1 MSRAED
7 AERYYEQDP
16 SQQKSREP
24 HRRKISLASISIPN
38 ILKRKPLP
46 ANSPLLP
53 VQPQQSVSEDSAAL
67 VPKPLARQKRPSNLL
82 TPIPSPGSVQLELR
96 NLDSDPHGNTPRPG
110 ITPTSLS
117 SQQDSSLGELLP
129 SSRYQP
135 PPRSPHNRKTSLPV
149 GNPVQAR
156 HDRNFSLQSAKQ
168 FLFGAS
174 EESDEGRP
182 TGAAD
187 MTTHASQP
195 HGLRLNIDDTSRDYN
210 DVLSE
215 YSGMPNTPNSQQP
228 RKLSSFFGWNKKQQT
243 PGADSPSTT
252 FSNQSFSQPLS
263 PMPMNLS
270 GSGYG
275 QKPAALDIPKA
286 NAAANMSYLQ
296 STPSLLT
303 PPLTS
308 NHMADLERELRE
320 ISAEL
325 ANSIKREMELEDQI
339 EVLQAEA
346 PASQGLEAG
355 KRTSDYYSDSGAG
368 SMRYP
373 NGDSDG
379 KIERLERLRRMAEQE
394 KASMK
399 QDMSERLQDA
409 LKQRREAE
417 ERSQTLHERLQSS
430 GAGIVD
436 SDRVRGLETTLEDTR
451 RKLSEERQFRQNFQD
466 LVGGM
471 RLEIEQHKNEK
482 ENLRDEVVPQLRSRV
497 EGLES
502 EIAET
507 QTIAYDRT
515 KLQQELQMLREKNQ
529 TLATSRPVA
538 PEQMQLQREMEAL
551 REENRTFTTTTSDVA
566 RLKQEIQMLRE
577 ENRSLA
583 EVKANAPDLTQLQRE
598 IQTLR
603 EENQTL
609 ISARRMQLEMQ
620 QQGSRIGMISETDAP
635 PVPQSPSVSGLSR
648 SKSFAAKGG
657 RSSRSDSNA
666 GERSLT
672 RGDSV
677 RHGGAAGNFESRE
690 LLTQKVKDMG
700 EQRDALHKTLKL
712 LLDRYTLQEKAHNK
726 RIRKLERERDR
737 ALILT
742 PRRTAFHTEVKI
754 LKDEVITLRKRADDA
769 LDSKW
774 QYEKN
779 LGGLKMNLDRAQ
791 EDTTSLRGLLQQ
803 KDLFVSE
810 RPGSQNGPTSEL
822 TSTMLLDK
830 AYEELRTTHAL
841 SMAHLKDIEADE
853 GSPIS
858 GDADKVLELLKQS
871 ISEAEAERDRAQSA
885 AEEYRSQARTLQ
897 KSELDHLSKEQS
909 LASDLYASATRMDE
923 LANQVQDQL
932 QSNSGLRQRL
942 AEAIERGEREQKT
955 STVKI
960 MQMHSKLREL
970 EDKLVAAQQ
979 HSEDMV
985 DTHEDEVREMEE
997 TAGTQLQRGNPS
1009 LLNVHAPSPISAVFL
1024 QKSPRL
1030 HQTTSG
1036 VGVSIA
1042 AATKTDALEKRVGEL
1057 ERALSEADREMSE
1070 VVTKMNLAQMEVA
1083 QVQSERDEAM
1093 MRTKRL
1099 QAAIG
1104 QERAVAR
1111 QLMS

>member
-1 MSRAED
+1 
-7 AERYYEQDP
+7 
-16 SQQKSREP
+16 
-24 HRRKISLASISIPN
+24 
-38 ILKRKPLP
+38 
-46 ANSPLLP
+46 
-53 VQPQQSVSEDSAAL
+53 
-67 VPKPLARQKRPSNLL
+67 
-82 TPIPSPGSVQLELR
+82 
-96 NLDSDPHGNTPRPG
+96 
-110 ITPTSLS
+110 
-117 SQQDSSLGELLP
+117 
-129 SSRYQP
+129 
-135 PPRSPHNRKTSLPV
+135 
-149 GNPVQAR
+149 
-156 HDRNFSLQSAKQ
+156 
-168 FLFGAS
+168 
-174 EESDEGRP
+174 
-182 TGAAD
+182 
-187 MTTHASQP
+187 MTTYAPQP
-195 HGLRLNIDDTSRDYN
+195 HGLRLNIDDTSREYN
-210 DVLSE
+210 DVVNE

-243 PGADSPSTT
+243 AGADSPSTT
-252 FSNQSFSQPLS
+252 FSNQSFSQPVS
-263 PMPMNLS
+263 PLPMSSS
-270 GSGYG
+270 GNGYG

-286 NAAANMSYLQ
+286 NAAANMSYFP
-296 STPSLLT
+296 STPSLPT

-339 EVLQAEA
+339 EALQTEA
-346 PASQGLEAG
+346 PTSQALEAG

-368 SMRYP
+368 SVRYP
-373 NGDSDG
+373 TGESEG

-417 ERSQTLHERLQSS
+417 ERSQTLHERLQGR

-436 SDRVRGLETTLEDTR
+436 SDKVRELETTLEDTR

-482 ENLRDEVVPQLRSRV
+482 ENLRDEVVPQLRARI

-502 EIAET
+502 EFTET
-507 QTIAYDRT
+507 QAIAYDQT
-515 KLQQELQMLREKNQ
+515 KLQQELQMLKDENQ
-529 TLATSRPVA
+529 TLAKSRNIA
-538 PEQMQLQREMEAL
+538 PEQMQLQEEILAL
-551 REENRTFTTTTSDVA
+551 REENRAFTTTTSDVT
-566 RLKQEIQMLRE
+566 RLQQEIQVLREEKQALAEAKANSPELTQLQLEIQSLRE
-577 ENRSLA
+577 ENQTLA
-583 EVKANAPDLTQLQRE
+583 EANASAPDLAQLQLE
-598 IQTLR
+598 IQNLR

-620 QQGSRIGMISETDAP
+620 QQGSRIGMISEGEVP
-635 PVPQSPSVSGLSR
+635 PVPQSPAMSGLSR
-648 SKSFAAKGG
+648 SKSFAARGG

-666 GERSLT
+666 RERSLS
-672 RGDSV
+672 RADSV
-677 RHGGAAGNFESRE
+677 RAGGAAANFESRE
-690 LLTQKVKDMG
+690 ILTQKVKDMG

-712 LLDRYTLQEKAHNK
+712 LLDRYMLQEKAHNK
-726 RIRKLERERDR
+726 RLRKLEKERDR

-779 LGGLKMNLDRAQ
+779 LGGLKMDLDRAQ
-791 EDTTSLRGLLQQ
+791 EETTSLRGLLQQ

-810 RPGSQNGPTSEL
+810 RPGSQNGPTSES
-822 TSTMLLDK
+822 TSTMLLDR

-841 SMAHLKDIEADE
+841 SMAHLKDMQADE
-853 GSPIS
+853 GSPLS
-858 GDADKVLELLKQS
+858 GDADKILELLKQS

-942 AEAIERGEREQKT
+942 AEAIQRGEREQKT

-960 MQMHSKLREL
+960 TEMQTRLREL

-985 DTHEDEVREMEE
+985 DAHEDEVKEMEE
-997 TAGTQLQRGNPS
+997 TAGAQLQRGNPN
-1009 LLNVHAPSPISAVFL
+1009 LLSVPSPMSTVFA

-1030 HQTTSG
+1030 HQTSSG
-1036 VGVSIA
+1036 VGISIA
-1042 AATKTDALEKRVGEL
+1042 EATKTGALEKRVEEL
-1057 ERALSEADREMSE
+1057 EKALSEADREMEE
-1070 VVTKMNLAQMEVA
+1070 VVTRMNLAQMEVA
-1083 QVQSERDEAM
+1083 ELQSER
-1093 MRTKRL
+1093 
-1099 QAAIG
+1099 
-1104 QERAVAR
+1104 
-1111 QLMS
+1111 

>member
-1 MSRAED
+1 MSRVED
-7 AERYYEQDP
+7 ADSYYQQDP
-16 SQQKSREP
+16 GQQKSRQSQ
-24 HRRKISLASISIPN
+24 RRQLSLASISIPN

-46 ANSPLLP
+46 PNSPLLP
-53 VQPQQSVSEDSAAL
+53 GHLQRSVSEDSA
-67 VPKPLARQKRPSNLL
+67 VIPKPLARKQRPSNLL
-82 TPIPSPGSVQLELR
+82 TQIPSPGSVQLELR
-96 NLDSDPHGNTPRPG
+96 DLDSNPHGNTPRIGVP
-110 ITPTSLS
+110 PPSLL
-117 SQQDSSLGELLP
+117 SQKDHASGELLP

-135 PPRSPHNRKTSLPV
+135 PPRSPHNRNVSLPV
-149 GNPVQAR
+149 VSPVRPR
-156 HDRNFSLQSAKQ
+156 HGRNFSLQSAKQ

-174 EESDEGRP
+174 EESNKDRP
-182 TGAAD
+182 ISAAT
-187 MTTHASQP
+187 MATYTSQP
-195 HGLRLNIDDTSRDYN
+195 QGLRLNIDDTSRDYN
-210 DVLSE
+210 DVVND

-243 PGADSPSTT
+243 SGADSPSTT
-252 FSNQSFSQPLS
+252 FSNQSFSQPVS
-263 PMPMNLS
+263 PMPVPSN
-270 GSGYG
+270 GIGYG
-275 QKPAALDIPKA
+275 LKPAALDIPKA
-286 NAAANMSYLQ
+286 NAATNLPYFPP
-296 STPSLLT
+296 TPSLPT

-339 EVLQAEA
+339 EALQAEA
-346 PASQGLEAG
+346 PALQGLEAG

-368 SMRYP
+368 SVRYP
-373 NGDSDG
+373 IDDSDG

-394 KASMK
+394 KASLK
-399 QDMSERLQDA
+399 QEMSERLQDA

-417 ERSQTLHERLQSS
+417 ERSQALHGRLQGH

-436 SDRVRGLETTLEDTR
+436 SDKVRELEDTLEVTR

-502 EIAET
+502 EVAET
-507 QTIAYDRT
+507 QTIAYNQT
-515 KLQQELQMLREKNQ
+515 KLQQELQMLREENHN
-529 TLATSRPVA
+529 LATSRAIA
-538 PEQMQLQREMEAL
+538 PEQTQLEQEIQAL
-551 REENRTFTTTTSDVA
+551 REENRMLAGLKADTPDFTQ
-566 RLKQEIQMLRE
+566 LQQEIQ
-577 ENRSLA
+577 S
-583 EVKANAPDLTQLQRE
+583 
-598 IQTLR
+598 LR
-603 EENQTL
+603 EENQVL
-609 ISARRMQLEMQ
+609 VSARRMQVEMQ
-620 QQGSRIGMISETDAP
+620 QQGSRIGMISEGDVP
-635 PVPQSPSVSGLSR
+635 PIPPSPSMSGLSQ
-648 SKSFAAKGG
+648 SKSFAASRGG
-657 RSSRSDSNA
+657 RSSRSNSTA

-672 RGDSV
+672 RADSV
-677 RHGGAAGNFESRE
+677 RTGGAAGNFESRE
-690 LLTQKVKDMG
+690 VLTQKVKDIG

-712 LLDRYTLQEKAHNK
+712 LLDRYALQEKAHNK

-737 ALILT
+737 ALVLT

-754 LKDEVITLRKRADDA
+754 LKDEVITLRKRAEDA

-779 LGGLKMNLDRAQ
+779 LGGLKMDLDRAQ
-791 EDTTSLRGLLQQ
+791 EETTSLRGLLQQ
-803 KDLFVSE
+803 KDLFVSD
-810 RPGSQNGPTSEL
+810 RPGSQNGPTSEM

-841 SMAHLKDIEADE
+841 SMAHLRDMEADE
-853 GSPIS
+853 GSPVS
-858 GDADKVLELLKQS
+858 GDADKILELLKQS

-923 LANQVQDQL
+923 LANQVQEQL
-932 QSNSGLRQRL
+932 KSNSGLRQRL

-955 STVKI
+955 SAVKI
-960 MQMHSKLREL
+960 TQMQSRLREL
-970 EDKLVAAQQ
+970 EDELVAAQQ

-997 TAGTQLQRGNPS
+997 TAGAQLQRGNPN
-1009 LLNVHAPSPISAVFL
+1009 LLNVNVPSPISTVFA

-1036 VGVSIA
+1036 VGISIA
-1042 AATKTDALEKRVGEL
+1042 EATKTGALEKRVEEL
-1057 ERALSEADREMSE
+1057 ESALSEAGREMGE
-1070 VVTKMNLAQMEVA
+1070 VVMKMNMAQMEVA
-1083 QVQSERDEAM
+1083 ELQSERDEAM
-1093 MRTKRL
+1093 MRTRRL
-1099 QAAIG
+1099 QAAVG
-1104 QERAVAR
+1104 QEQAVAR